1 MVDGPEDAE
10 LVARCIAGDPEA
22 FAPLVERYQ
31 GALFTV
37 ALRMVGDREDAK
49 DLAQGVFL
57 KAFEKLSTF
66 DPSYRFFSWLYRI
79 AINECLNF
87 RSRRKPQEALGE
99 ELAAGES
106 PERHA
111 RAEELS
117 RGIEE
122 ALMKLP
128 IEYRVVLVLRHFVDL
143 SYDEL
148 SEVLLIPD
156 RTVKSRLYTAR
167 QMLAALLQPWRNER

>member
-1 MVDGPEDAE
+1 MVDGSEDAN
-10 LVARCIAGDPEA
+10 LVARCVAGDAEA

-31 GALFTV
+31 GPLFTV
-37 ALRMVGDREDAK
+37 ALRMVRDREDAR
-49 DLAQGVFL
+49 DLAQGVFV

-99 ELAAGES
+99 DLAAGET

-143 SYDEL
+143 SYDEM
-148 SEVLLIPD
+148 SEVLLIPE

-167 QMLAALLQPWRNER
+167 QMLAALLHPWRNEG